1 MGKAVKCCARATHA
15 SHGTAHLMR
24 AVRITPNPDSS
35 APTLEHNDLASGGT
49 PDVGR
54 RAPGRNRPQMRF
66 GSYISGSDLRPVEE
80 GAKASLLDR
89 LRVVDVD
96 HRYSAST
103 DARSPMQSNSRRCA
117 ISILFV
123 LAACVPPATRL
134 GNVSDDAVRA
144 EQLKQQQ
151 LVLKTDFEYQQRLDD
166 VAYPLLKAA
175 VPLCTKGLGT
185 MSGIRFANLHS
196 FKREFHA
203 AARGLGFT
211 DTLSIV
217 AVTKGSAADRAGV
230 KAGDR
235 ILSIGSA
242 GAPVGP
248 NAALEFVKRL
258 SPRTTARKGDA
269 QLRSEPVRL
278 TMRRGTETSSDTGA
292 ASDITLEIPADTVCL
307 YNALAVK
314 DDVLNAWADG
324 KNVVIT
330 SAMLRFTATDD
341 DLAVV
346 VAHEIAHNA
355 MGHIDA
361 KKKNAT
367 FGAILGAIVD
377 IAAATQGV
385 NTGGDFTS
393 LGAEFGAM
401 SFSQDFEREA
411 DYVGMY
417 LLARADRP
425 IAKAPDF
432 WRRMAQE
439 SPGSIK
445 FASSH
450 PTTAERFVRLESAV
464 AEIERKRAAA
474 EPLMPEMKETVAQ
487 KGKRQ

>member
-1 MGKAVKCCARATHA
+1 MRPSSKARAA
-15 SHGTAHLMR
+15 GIVVL
-24 AVRITPNPDSS
+24 
-35 APTLEHNDLASGGT
+35 LA
-49 PDVGR
+49 
-54 RAPGRNRPQMRF
+54 
-66 GSYISGSDLRPVEE
+66 
-80 GAKASLLDR
+80 
-89 LRVVDVD
+89 
-96 HRYSAST
+96 
-103 DARSPMQSNSRRCA
+103 
-117 ISILFV
+117 
-123 LAACVPPATRL
+123 AACVPPSTQL
-134 GNVSDDAVRA
+134 GSVSQDAVRA
-144 EQLKQQQ
+144 EQLKQRQ
-151 LVLKTDFEYQQRLDD
+151 LVLRTDFEYQQRLDD

-175 VPLCTKGLGT
+175 VPLCSKGMGT

-196 FKREFHA
+196 FKKEYRD

-217 AVTKGSAADRAGV
+217 GVTKGSAAERAGV
-230 KAGDR
+230 KTGDR
-235 ILSIGSA
+235 ILSVGGTSA
-242 GAPVGP
+242 PLGP

-258 SPRTTARKGDA
+258 SPRTSAKKSGTE
-269 QLRSEPVRL
+269 LRSEPVRL
-278 TMRRGTETSSDTGA
+278 TMRRGTGSASEMETSSELA
-292 ASDITLEIPADTVCL
+292 LEIPADTVCL
-307 YNALAVK
+307 YNAVAIK
-314 DDVLNAWADG
+314 DDVLNAYADG

-330 SAMLRFTATDD
+330 SAMLRFTGTDD
-341 DLAVV
+341 ELAVV

-385 NTGGDFTS
+385 NTGGDFTN

-445 FASSH
+445 FATSH
-450 PTTAERFVRLESAV
+450 PTTAERFVRLESAL
-464 AEIERKRAAA
+464 AEIEQKRATG
-474 EPLMPEMKETVAQ
+474 EPLMPEMKATTTQ

>member
-1 MGKAVKCCARATHA
+1 M
-15 SHGTAHLMR
+15 
-24 AVRITPNPDSS
+24 
-35 APTLEHNDLASGGT
+35 HNALASGE
-49 PDVGR
+49 
-54 RAPGRNRPQMRF
+54 APGTVNVLAAPSRPRPPIRGRTF
-66 GSYISGSDLRPVEE
+66 LATRLVTGWSSDAGVR
-80 GAKASLLDR
+80 SLDR
-89 LRVVDVD
+89 IGWSTLITVMTDSTVARIPMRSTLRV
-96 HRYSAST
+96 R
-103 DARSPMQSNSRRCA
+103 
-117 ISILFV
+117 V
-123 LAACVPPATRL
+123 LGITLVLAAACVPPTTQL
-134 GNVSDDAVRA
+134 GSVSADAVRA

-151 LVLKTDFEYQQRLDD
+151 LVLRTDFEYQQRLDD

-175 VPLCTKGLGT
+175 VAMCSKAVGT
-185 MSGIRFANLHS
+185 MSGIRFANVHS
-196 FKREFHA
+196 FKKEYRA

-217 AVTKGSAADRAGV
+217 GVTKGSAADRAGV

-235 ILSIGSA
+235 IVGIGDASA
-242 GAPVGP
+242 PLGP
-248 NAALEFVKRL
+248 TAALDFVKRL
-258 SPRTTARKGDA
+258 SPRTSAKKSIA
-269 QLRSEPVRL
+269 QPLSEPVRL
-278 TMRRGTETSSDTGA
+278 TMRRGTEGAGDMGTSSEIA
-292 ASDITLEIPADTVCL
+292 LEIPADTVCL
-307 YNALAVK
+307 YNAVAIK
-314 DDVLNAWADG
+314 DDVLNAYADG

-330 SAMLRFTATDD
+330 SSMLRFTGTDD
-341 DLAVV
+341 ELAVV

-377 IAAATQGV
+377 IAAASQGV
-385 NTGGDFTS
+385 NTGGDFTN

-450 PTTAERFVRLESAV
+450 PTTAERFVRLEGAV
-464 AEIERKRAAA
+464 AEIERKRSAG
-474 EPLMPEMKETVAQ
+474 EPLMPEMKETTIQ

>member
-1 MGKAVKCCARATHA
+1 M
-15 SHGTAHLMR
+15 
-24 AVRITPNPDSS
+24 
-35 APTLEHNDLASGGT
+35 LA
-49 PDVGR
+49 
-54 RAPGRNRPQMRF
+54 
-66 GSYISGSDLRPVEE
+66 
-80 GAKASLLDR
+80 
-89 LRVVDVD
+89 
-96 HRYSAST
+96 
-103 DARSPMQSNSRRCA
+103 
-117 ISILFV
+117 
-123 LAACVPPATRL
+123 AACVPPTTQL
-134 GNVSDDAVRA
+134 GSVSDDDVRA

-151 LVLKTDFEYQQRLDD
+151 LVLRTDFEYQQRLDD
-166 VAYPLLKAA
+166 VAYPLLKAT
-175 VPLCTKGLGT
+175 VPLCKKGLGT

-196 FKREFHA
+196 FKKEYHA
-203 AARGLGFT
+203 AARELGFT

-217 AVTKGSAADRAGV
+217 GVTKGSAADRAGV

-235 ILSIGSA
+235 ILNIGGASA
-242 GAPVGP
+242 PLGR

-258 SPRTTARKGDA
+258 SPPTAGSKNVAR
-269 QLRSEPVRL
+269 LRSEPVRL
-278 TMRRGTETSSDTGA
+278 TMRRGTEGA
-292 ASDITLEIPADTVCL
+292 SEMGRASEIALEIPADTVCL
-307 YNALAVK
+307 YNAVAIK

-330 SAMLRFTATDD
+330 SSMLRFTGTDD
-341 DLAVV
+341 ELAVV

-385 NTGGDFTS
+385 NTGGDFTN

-417 LLARADRP
+417 LLALANRP

-464 AEIERKRAAA
+464 AEIEKKRAAG
-474 EPLMPEMKETVAQ
+474 EPLMPEMKETTTK

>member
-1 MGKAVKCCARATHA
+1 MRST
-15 SHGTAHLMR
+15 SSAHLIGL
-24 AVRITPNPDSS
+24 V
-35 APTLEHNDLASGGT
+35 
-49 PDVGR
+49 
-54 RAPGRNRPQMRF
+54 
-66 GSYISGSDLRPVEE
+66 
-80 GAKASLLDR
+80 
-89 LRVVDVD
+89 
-96 HRYSAST
+96 
-103 DARSPMQSNSRRCA
+103 
-117 ISILFV
+117 FV
-123 LAACVPPATRL
+123 LAAGCVPPTTQL
-134 GNVSDDAVRA
+134 GNVSQDVIRA

-151 LVLKTDFEYQQRLDD
+151 LVLRTDFEYQQRLDD

-175 VPLCTKGLGT
+175 VPLCTKAVGPL
-185 MSGIRFANLHS
+185 SGIRFANVHS
-196 FKREFHA
+196 FKKEYRA

-211 DTLSIV
+211 DTLAIV
-217 AVTKGSAADRAGV
+217 GVTEGSAAERAGV
-230 KAGDR
+230 KTGDR
-235 ILSIGSA
+235 IVSVGGAAAPA
-242 GAPVGP
+242 GPTAPVDFLKQLSQRATAKAS
-248 NAALEFVKRL
+248 AAQAI
-258 SPRTTARKGDA
+258 S
-269 QLRSEPVRL
+269 SEPVRL
-278 TMRRGTETSSDTGA
+278 TMRRGANGESGTGTSSEIA
-292 ASDITLEIPADTVCL
+292 LELPADTVCV
-307 YNALAVK
+307 YNAVAIK
-314 DDVLNAWADG
+314 DEVLNAYADG

-330 SAMLRFTATDD
+330 SGMLRFAGNDD
-341 DLAVV
+341 ELAVV

-401 SFSQDFEREA
+401 TFSQDFEREA

-417 LLARADRP
+417 ILARADRA

-464 AEIERKRAAA
+464 AEIEQKRVAGA
-474 EPLMPEMKETVAQ
+474 PLTPEMKATTPQ

>member
-1 MGKAVKCCARATHA
+1 MRSTSKAR
-15 SHGTAHLMR
+15 
-24 AVRITPNPDSS
+24 
-35 APTLEHNDLASGGT
+35 TLGIALVLA
-49 PDVGR
+49 
-54 RAPGRNRPQMRF
+54 
-66 GSYISGSDLRPVEE
+66 
-80 GAKASLLDR
+80 
-89 LRVVDVD
+89 
-96 HRYSAST
+96 
-103 DARSPMQSNSRRCA
+103 
-117 ISILFV
+117 
-123 LAACVPPATRL
+123 AACVPPTTQL
-134 GNVSDDAVRA
+134 GSVSDDAVRA

-151 LVLKTDFEYQQRLDD
+151 LVLRTDFEYQQRLDD

-175 VPLCTKGLGT
+175 VPMCSKAVGT
-185 MSGIRFANLHS
+185 MRGIRFANVHS
-196 FKREFHA
+196 FKKEYRA

-217 AVTKGSAADRAGV
+217 GVTKGSAAGRAGV

-235 ILSIGSA
+235 IVGIGGASA
-242 GAPVGP
+242 PLGP
-248 NAALEFVKRL
+248 NAALDFVKRL
-258 SPRTTARKGDA
+258 PPRTSAKTSGV
-269 QLRSEPVRL
+269 QPHSELVRL
-278 TMRRGTETSSDTGA
+278 TMRRGTEGVSEMGTSSEVA
-292 ASDITLEIPADTVCL
+292 LELPADTVCV
-307 YNALAVK
+307 YTGVAIK

-330 SAMLRFTATDD
+330 SAMLRFTQTDD
-341 DLAVV
+341 ELAVV

-385 NTGGDFTS
+385 NTGGDFTN

-417 LLARADRP
+417 LLARADRS

-445 FASSH
+445 FATSH

-464 AEIERKRAAA
+464 AEIEQKRAAGA
-474 EPLMPEMKETVAQ
+474 PLTPEMKATNTQ